1 MSWINDAKKEASE
14 KDSEIEAELIQ
25 ILGSTLTEIEQV
37 LLYAQDQGLILK
49 PFKLVHSYVN
59 THIGNEGD
67 FNSGG
72 GQKAYYMMAELW
84 IPEDT
89 PGRRSESGFVFIG
102 VGLKRQKDGT
112 NKPTI
117 TAPEVKTKIKKW
129 LVEAFRI

>member
-1 MSWINDAKKEASE
+1 MGRCPNFIIQEPKIPYNLISCHFCAIFPHSYVQRRLTMSWINDAKKEASE

-67 FNSGG
+67 FNSG
-72 GQKAYYMMAELW
+72 
-84 IPEDT
+84 
-89 PGRRSESGFVFIG
+89 
-102 VGLKRQKDGT
+102 
-112 NKPTI
+112 
-117 TAPEVKTKIKKW
+117 
-129 LVEAFRI
+129 